1 MPEEKK
7 RVINSLKETGFYK
20 PGKMYDRGKVIAGII
35 VFIIVAALPFF
46 YNAGKAA
53 KMPEPKLNTPEI
65 LQLPEAER
73 ICVLPKQ
80 EMRENHM
87 VLLDEWRD
95 QVVREGNREYTGY
108 MGKKYTVSLQ
118 NTCLEC
124 HSNYEE
130 FCNECHQY
138 TVKTPI
144 CWGCHI
150 QNPKEWA
157 G

>member
-1 MPEEKK
+1 MPEGKK
-7 RVINSLKETGFYK
+7 RIINSLKETGFYK
-20 PGKMYDRGKVIAGII
+20 PGKVYNRGMVIAGIV
-35 VFIIVAALPFF
+35 VFIVIAAFPFF
-46 YNAGKAA
+46 YNLGKAA
-53 KMPEPKLNTPEI
+53 KLPDPKLNTTEI

-73 ICVLPKQ
+73 VCILPKE
-80 EMRENHM
+80 EMRKNHM
-87 VLLDEWRD
+87 VILDEWRD
-95 QVVREGNREYTGY
+95 QVVREGNREYTGSD
-108 MGKKYTVSLQ
+108 GKKYTVSLQ
-118 NTCLEC
+118 NTCLHC

-138 TVKTPI
+138 TVQTPY